1 MLSQG
6 KRRTDQRG
14 SLISSN
20 ACFPTWRDPGWL
32 LSGAAALCIGAA
44 IESVPGGYDIVP
56 RISEVWNETNG

>member
-14 SLISSN
+14 SLISFERLLSDL
-20 ACFPTWRDPGWL
+20 ARSWL